1 MYFEAIDQHRKENI
15 MGKRLIKT
23 DITEQTG
30 KIKNEEEQTSVPVN
44 IRPEDFN
51 GYIGQEKVKE
61 QVLTAVKS
69 AIIRNAPVEHIL
81 FYGPPGLGKTTLAH
95 IVANVRKS
103 NLKEITGPMIEHPGE
118 MAAILSGLQPGDV
131 LFIDEIHR
139 LDKKVEESLYSAME
153 DGKINVVIGQG
164 EQCKSLTID
173 LPPITIIGA
182 TTRAGMLSAP
192 LRDRFG
198 LTCKMEYY
206 SAEELAQ
213 IGKITAEK
221 LGVSI
226 KDEDILRIAE
236 VSRGTPRVMNSNIR
250 LIRDYATANSI
261 VDVTTEVVMA
271 AMELYGIHDKGLT
284 DIDIRILDML
294 AEAEKPVGLLTL
306 SHVLGEDEGTIE
318 NVYEPYLL
326 MNHYIEKTSRGRI
339 ITEKGKETAYS
350 LNCVV

>member
-1 MYFEAIDQHRKENI
+1 
-15 MGKRLIKT
+15 MGKRTIKT
-23 DITEQTG
+23 SISENTG
-30 KIKNEEEQTSVPVN
+30 EMKKENEAPAASVN

-69 AIIRNAPVEHIL
+69 AIIRSAPVEHIL
-81 FYGPPGLGKTTLAH
+81 FYGPPGLGKTTMAH
-95 IVANVRKS
+95 IVANARKS
-103 NLKEITGPMIEHPGE
+103 NLKEVTGPMIEHPGE
-118 MAAILSGLQPGDV
+118 MAAILNSLQPGDV

-153 DGKINVVIGQG
+153 DSKINVVIGQG

-206 SAEELAQ
+206 SADELAH
-213 IGKITAEK
+213 IGKITAGK

-226 KDEDILRIAE
+226 KDEEIYKIAE
-236 VSRGTPRVMNSNIR
+236 VSRGTPRVMNSNIK
-250 LIRDYATANSI
+250 LIRDYVTANSI
-261 VDVTTEVVMA
+261 EDVTAEIVTS

-284 DIDIRILDML
+284 DIDIRILNTL

-318 NVYEPYLL
+318 NVHEPYLL
-326 MNHYIEKTSRGRI
+326 MNHYVEKTSRGRI
-339 ITEKGKETAYS
+339 ITEKGKKIAYS
-350 LNCVV
+350 LIA